1 MSRPVLI
8 SVIVPTRGR
17 PASLAR
23 ALRSI
28 LAQTLRDGVELIV
41 VDNDGARSAQLV
53 VESLAKSAPLPLIYV
68 PEPSPGVS
76 NARNAGIARVT
87 GEFIAFLDDDE
98 SAPDNWL
105 ASLMKAQGEFDADVV
120 FGPVVGQLPPE
131 ANARDAVFLQ
141 RFFSR
146 EGPRQSELI
155 DGYHGC
161 GNSLIRRTAL
171 PHPRAPFSPARNRM
185 GGEDDLL
192 FGQMQA
198 AGARFA
204 WTADAWVAE
213 HVPPERATL
222 SYALRRGFAFGQG
235 PSSAAAAAGPR
246 RWAMVPVWMGVGL
259 GQAVVY
265 GALAAWKQA
274 RRAETAS
281 TLNRAVQGLGKLLWF
296 PPFKLALYGG
306 APASPLP
313 RGCP

>member
-1 MSRPVLI
+1 MTRPVRI

-17 PASLAR
+17 PTSLER

-28 LAQTLRDGVELIV
+28 LAQTLRDDVELIV
-41 VDNDGARSAQLV
+41 VDNDSAGSALAV
-53 VESLAKSAPLPLIYV
+53 VESLEKTAPLPMIYV
-68 PEPSPGVS
+68 PQPSPGVS
-76 NARNAGIARVT
+76 NARNAGMARAA
-87 GEFIAFLDDDE
+87 GELIAFLDDDE
-98 SAPDNWL
+98 SAPNDWL
-105 ASLMKAQGEFDADVV
+105 ANLVKVQGEFDADVV
-120 FGPVVGQLPPE
+120 FGPVVGELPPG
-131 ANARDAVFLQ
+131 ANARDAAFLQ

-146 EGPRQSELI
+146 EGPRRSGVI

-171 PHPRAPFSPARNRM
+171 PHPRAPFSPARNRI

-204 WTADAWVAE
+204 WAADAWVAE

-274 RRAETAS
+274 RRAETAA
-281 TLNRAVQGLGKLLWF
+281 TLDRAVQGLGKLLWF
-296 PPFKLALYGG
+296 PPFKLAFYGG

-313 RGCP
+313 RGSR